1 MLTCLSVMLANSLTA
16 PLNKTNCA
24 YGCAHLEQACGSNVC
39 WAVCMGAHHFSC
51 LPLTC
56 GPETEMHTV
65 CAVTRLPSSLHVLVH
80 ACTVPCGQKTQVYAH
95 WFELHLWE
103 MSWVKCDVAE
113 QKWTIINW
121 SVYKNR
127 TCLEKC
133 FCCLHFIQSPLQLT
147 SYYGSMI
154 KILCAQY
161 SHFT

>member
-24 YGCAHLEQACGSNVC
+24 YGSAHLEQACGSNVC

-121 SVYKNR
+121 SAYKNR
-127 TCLEKC
+127 TFLEKC

-147 SYYGSMI
+147 SYYGSII
-154 KILCAQY
+154 KILCAEY
-161 SHFT
+161 SRFS